1 MVKCQTTFPKKLW
14 RKETAKLVIPTLKLD
29 KPTIRKRMNLLRFW
43 KIAKKR
49 LRGGGFYLDKISSKL
64 DTIEFQNQ
72 NLIREIALLKGE
84 IAKNHKK
91 FTTLEKDIVL
101 LKNILL
107 DQSNNKL
114 TQVFNTI
121 YETNAWGYGSGSGSN
136 ENLCKGYV
144 QFLQQFFQRNN
155 IKSIVDIG
163 CGDWQFSKNI
173 NFDGILYKGYDV
185 ASFVVNRNLAKY
197 KKSNIDFIHY
207 NGDFS
212 VLPKADLAICK
223 DVLQH
228 LPNHNI
234 RQFIDNLSKYKYVLI
249 ANDIGLV
256 GENNDILLDVYAYRS
271 LDLRSEPF
279 NLPLE
284 VVFEF
289 IRQPREPNI
298 AVMLWK
304 NPNLVV

>member
-1 MVKCQTTFPKKLW
+1 
-14 RKETAKLVIPTLKLD
+14 
-29 KPTIRKRMNLLRFW
+29 MNLLRFW

-84 IAKNHKK
+84 
-91 FTTLEKDIVL
+91 IVL

-185 ASFVVNRNLAKY
+185 ASFVVN
-197 KKSNIDFIHY
+197 
-207 NGDFS
+207 
-212 VLPKADLAICK
+212 
-223 DVLQH
+223 
-228 LPNHNI
+228 
-234 RQFIDNLSKYKYVLI
+234 
-249 ANDIGLV
+249 
-256 GENNDILLDVYAYRS
+256 
-271 LDLRSEPF
+271 
-279 NLPLE
+279 
-284 VVFEF
+284 
-289 IRQPREPNI
+289 
-298 AVMLWK
+298 
-304 NPNLVV
+304 

>member
-1 MVKCQTTFPKKLW
+1 M
-14 RKETAKLVIPTLKLD
+14 
-29 KPTIRKRMNLLRFW
+29 
-43 KIAKKR
+43 
-49 LRGGGFYLDKISSKL
+49 
-64 DTIEFQNQ
+64 
-72 NLIREIALLKGE
+72 
-84 IAKNHKK
+84 
-91 FTTLEKDIVL
+91 
-101 LKNILL
+101 KNILL

-144 QFLQQFFQRNN
+144 QFLQQFFIKYN
-155 IKSIVDIG
+155 IHSIVDIG

-173 NFDGILYKGYDV
+173 NFDGITYKGYDV

-223 DVLQH
+223 DVLMH
-228 LPNHNI
+228 LPNHLI
-234 RQFIDNLSKYKYVLI
+234 MKFIDNLSKYKYVLI
-249 ANDIGLV
+249 ANSIGRAD
-256 GENNDILLDVYAYRS
+256 ENSDVLLDVDAGRT
-271 LDLRSEPF
+271 LDLRNEPF
-279 NLPLE
+279 HLSLDI
-284 VVFEF
+284 VFE
-289 IRQPREPNI
+289 IIREPRLSNI

-304 NPNLVV
+304 NPNIA

>member
-1 MVKCQTTFPKKLW
+1 M
-14 RKETAKLVIPTLKLD
+14 
-29 KPTIRKRMNLLRFW
+29 
-43 KIAKKR
+43 
-49 LRGGGFYLDKISSKL
+49 
-64 DTIEFQNQ
+64 
-72 NLIREIALLKGE
+72 IREIALLKGE
-84 IAKNHKK
+84 VAKNHKK
-91 FTTLEKDIVL
+91 FTALEKDVVL

-121 YETNAWGYGSGSGSN
+121 YETNAWGCGSGSGSN

-144 QFLQQFFQRNN
+144 QFLQQFFTKYD
-155 IKSIVDIG
+155 IHSIVDIG

-173 NFDGILYKGYDV
+173 NFAGIDYKGYDV

-197 KKSNIDFIHY
+197 KKPNIDFIHY

-223 DVLQH
+223 DVLMH
-228 LPNHNI
+228 LPNHLI
-234 RQFIDNLSKYKYVLI
+234 MEFIDNLSKYKYALI
-249 ANDIGLV
+249 ANDINRM
-256 GENNDILLDVYAYRS
+256 GENEDILLDVYAWRS
-271 LDLRSEPF
+271 LDLRLSPF

-284 VVFEF
+284 IVYEF
-289 IRQPREPNI
+289 IREPREPNI

-304 NPNLVV
+304 NPNIA

>member
-1 MVKCQTTFPKKLW
+1 MENYQK
-14 RKETAKLVIPTLKLD
+14 AS
-29 KPTIRKRMNLLRFW
+29 
-43 KIAKKR
+43 AG
-49 LRGGGFYLDKISSKL
+49 GGGFYLDKISSKL
-64 DTIEFQNQ
+64 DTIESQNQ

-84 IAKNHKK
+84 VALIKN
-91 FTTLEKDIVL
+91 V
-101 LKNILL
+101 LL

-121 YETNAWGYGSGSGSN
+121 YETNAWGCGSGSGSN

-144 QFLQQFFQRNN
+144 QFLQQFFTKYN
-155 IKSIVDIG
+155 IHSIVDIG

-173 NFDGILYKGYDV
+173 NFDGIDYKGYDV

-197 KKSNIDFIHY
+197 KKPNIDFIHY

-228 LPNHNI
+228 LPNHLI
-234 RQFIDNLSKYKYVLI
+234 MEFIDNLSKYKYALI
-249 ANDIGLV
+249 ANDINRM
-256 GENNDILLDVYAYRS
+256 GENEDILLDVYAWRS
-271 LDLRSEPF
+271 LDLRLSPF

-284 VVFEF
+284 IVYEF
-289 IRQPREPNI
+289 IREPREPNI

-304 NPNLVV
+304 NPNIA

>member
-1 MVKCQTTFPKKLW
+1 MLKK
-14 RKETAKLVIPTLKLD
+14 D
-29 KPTIRKRMNLLRFW
+29 CG
-43 KIAKKR
+43 
-49 LRGGGFYLDKISSKL
+49 GGGFYFDKISSKL

-249 ANDIGLV
+249 ANDIGLA